1 MRTPSSALPA
11 WPNGLLD
18 GFGRPLPLLFLATS
32 FTIFFDFAA
41 AFLAVLRA
49 GLPAFF
55 FALAI
60 CFLLLHRYAREGGH
74 PVITDGSVFTG
85 SPLSRG
91 RHLVDAYF
99 FFSLLCGLRLPM
111 RPDS

>member
-60 CFLLLHRYAREGGH
+60 CCLLYVLFRSCPRKRASSSWPWVPARAGTSGK
-74 PVITDGSVFTG
+74 
-85 SPLSRG
+85 
-91 RHLVDAYF
+91 RHF
-99 FFSLLCGLRLPM
+99 FFLSALCGLRLPM
-111 RPDS
+111 